1 MGNSGRKTRLFAEYI
16 FSFITKLPQK
26 AGKFLYEVQK
36 KKQQQQNT
44 KKKNKIV
51 QGLIAKQLCLSKH
64 FYCKVN

>member
-16 FSFITKLPQK
+16 FSFINKLPQK

-44 KKKNKIV
+44 KKKKQDRPGVNCKTIV
-51 QGLIAKQLCLSKH
+51 FK
-64 FYCKVN
+64 